1 MNDLNLMIIHWG
13 YLLTGLLVAL
23 FPGKYLRG
31 SEYRHFE
38 FDQLS
43 RRLADKN
50 KRRRR
55 WWKMPAVWIE
65 PVRGYAAVFLLSLGL
80 SLEPDSMEKTA
91 KFLVLVLPLLILT
104 VGVTIQCTSDE
115 DRTKMVTPIGYLS
128 GLILCLLP
136 LEVALPAM
144 VLGASSAIAFRR
156 WAAGHLLGGVAATI
170 IGYFFLGPHVNVVWA
185 GCICGWPVLLAW
197 FYRRKLVIVVRM

>member
-1 MNDLNLMIIHWG
+1 MNGLNLMIIHWG
-13 YLLTGLLVAL
+13 YLLAGVFVAL

-38 FDQLS
+38 YDQLS

-65 PVRGYAAVFLLSLGL
+65 PLRGFAAAFLLSQAL
-80 SLEPDSMEKTA
+80 SLEPETVDKTA
-91 KFLVLVLPLLILT
+91 KFLVMVLPLLILT
-104 VGVTIQCTSDE
+104 VGVTIQCTSDQ
-115 DRTKMVTPIGYLS
+115 DRIKMVTPIGYLS
-128 GLILCLLP
+128 GLIIGLLP
-136 LEVALPAM
+136 LTIALPAV

-156 WAAGHLLGGVAATI
+156 WAAGHLLGGVAAAV
-170 IGYFFLGPHVNVVWA
+170 IGYFFLGPHINVAWA
-185 GCICGWPVLLAW
+185 AGICVWPVVLAW